1 MGDEPAADERKAS
14 RFVAAPPEPVPVT
27 DPGGVLVLGP
37 HRATGAGRLPIAVYG
52 GGGHGAQCID
62 LLRGLD
68 GPEPDCVLDDSLAV
82 GSDVLG
88 VEVLGGS
95 GALADLAERGVRV
108 AVNAV
113 GGIAS
118 PAARARVFDLLTDA
132 GLTLPVIVHVSAS
145 IEPSAL
151 VGPGAQVFAQAYVG
165 TRVVIGAG
173 SLLNAGVV
181 VSHDCVLDAGA
192 NVSPGALL
200 AGGVHVGRLA
210 RIGMGATV
218 NVGLRVGAGARI
230 GNGATVKADVPD
242 EGVVR
247 AGHIWPE

>member
-1 MGDEPAADERKAS
+1 MGDPPASDAAPS
-14 RFVAAPPEPVPVT
+14 HRFVTQPPDPVSIL
-27 DPGGVLVLGP
+27 DPGAVLVLGP
-37 HRATGAGRLPIAVYG
+37 GRATGAGRVPIAIYG
-52 GGGHGAQCID
+52 GGGHSAQCID

-68 GPEPDCVLDDSLAV
+68 GPDADCVLDDSLPP

-88 VEVLGGS
+88 VPVIGGAS
-95 GALADLAERGVRV
+95 ELASLDDRGVRL

-118 PAARARVFDLLTDA
+118 PDARARVFDLLADA
-132 GLTLPVIVHVSAS
+132 GLTLPVIVHTSAS

-151 VGPGAQVFAQAYVG
+151 VAPGAQVFAQAYVG
-165 TRVVIGAG
+165 TRAVIGAG

-181 VSHDCVLDAGA
+181 VSHDCVLEAGA

-200 AGGVHVGRLA
+200 AGDVHLGRLT

-218 NVGLRVGAGARI
+218 NVGLRIGHGARV

-242 EGVVR
+242 GGVVR
-247 AGHIWPE
+247 AGRIWPE